1 MLGAAIV
8 VALVLA
14 AIFAPFL
21 APHDPNQAFDNG
33 LSLDG
38 TPTAPNATFL
48 MGADTLG
55 RDVRSRILYGARI
68 SLSIGIVANGL
79 AMLIGVLAGMVG
91 GYFAGWIGTLVM
103 RVTDIMMAFPV
114 LLLAIALVAV
124 LKPSIWIVIC
134 VIAFVYWTPI
144 ARIVHG
150 QVLALKERE
159 FVEAARA
166 IGAGR

>member
-1 MLGAAIV
+1 MSQVMETGQPIAWTIVEDVDPHSYRSHWSLVWYRLRRNKAAMLGAAIV
-8 VALVLA
+8 IALVLA

-55 RDVRSRILYGARI
+55 RDVLSRILYGARI

-79 AMLIGVLAGMVG
+79 AMLIGVLARMVR
-91 GYFAGWIGTLVM
+91 GYFAGCVGTLVM
-103 RVTDIMMAFPV
+103 RVTDIMMSF
-114 LLLAIALVAV
+114 
-124 LKPSIWIVIC
+124 
-134 VIAFVYWTPI
+134 
-144 ARIVHG
+144 
-150 QVLALKERE
+150 
-159 FVEAARA
+159 
-166 IGAGR
+166 